1 MNFEYSHYL
10 SIMSNRMPF
19 LGMSGCMGWNCVS
32 TPFIP
37 AKAEIQDQP
46 IPVCNLPLWVPASAG
61 TNGAHAS
68 AYPSALPL
76 ELLLLNRHH
85 RPRASSAGAH
95 LF

>member
-19 LGMSGCMGWNCVS
+19 LGMSGRYGLELCILRSFPRKQKSRANY
-32 TPFIP
+32 FH
-37 AKAEIQDQP
+37 
-46 IPVCNLPLWVPASAG
+46 VCNLPLWVPASAG
-61 TNGAHAS
+61 TNGAHPS

-76 ELLLLNRHH
+76 ELLLLNGPS
-85 RPRASSAGAH
+85 RPRAVSVGAH